1 MAFPRPPML
10 AVQTPMSSCSGW
22 IHHSANFRS
31 HDTFQLRPVAC
42 RLRPT
47 LAQLP
52 SSLVWRLPSSHFTR
66 ACGEAEEVPEK
77 VLKVYGPHLPKIR
90 NSSGRFIFLVYFMH
104 LLSFTMGGPLL
115 PMLRKHFHLV
125 AAKTG
130 LLTSAFPFGMLFAL
144 AVFPGLSDRYGRRPI
159 LIICFSG
166 LTCGFLL
173 QAKALL
179 SNWSFETFLIF
190 RALSGAFA
198 GCAVVI
204 KAFIADAYN
213 NPKRLPQAMALR
225 EATGTASYIVGPTLG
240 GILISLGG
248 IASITLTGAV
258 LSIASIFI
266 LLRMA
271 PTPQVKRGRAKPGDD
286 ASGTMPLQLVSV
298 VIFVHGLYGLGQS
311 VFEAFFGVWCFEHF
325 GLGPASVGTLLT
337 CLACLVFLAH
347 TCLYRVLVN
356 EFGVVDVAVM
366 GLLSMAFAFLAM
378 CAGTLSWVLL
388 FYAFGVPSFTP
399 SVPILLAKLAPA
411 HQRGRLIAVDAGVMS
426 LARIL
431 SPALLGLLYENGPL
445 RAFTFSACALV
456 LGAGLMASQARAAE
470 DRPKRYHLRWFDRLF
485 NRFRRGIL
493 KLKLRLDEF

>member
-1 MAFPRPPML
+1 M
-10 AVQTPMSSCSGW
+10 
-22 IHHSANFRS
+22 
-31 HDTFQLRPVAC
+31 
-42 RLRPT
+42 RPT
-47 LAQLP
+47 LAPQLP
-52 SSLVWRLPSSHFTR
+52 CSLVSWRLPSSHFSR
-66 ACGEAEEVPEK
+66 ACGEGEAPQEAPEQ
-77 VLKVYGPHLPKIR
+77 GPEAPKIR
-90 NSSGRFIFLVYFMH
+90 NSTGRFIFLVYFMH

-115 PMLRKHFHLV
+115 PVLRKHFHIV

-159 LIICFSG
+159 LIICFAG

-173 QAKALL
+173 QSKALL
-179 SNWSFETFLIF
+179 SNWSFEAFLML

-204 KAFIADAYN
+204 KAFIADAYT
-213 NPKRLPQAMALR
+213 NPKLLPQAMAFR

-266 LLRMA
+266 LLCMA
-271 PTPQVKRGRAKPGDD
+271 PAPQVNRGRAKPGNEADR
-286 ASGTMPLQLVSV
+286 TMPWQLVSV

-311 VFEAFFGVWCFEHF
+311 VFEAFFGVWCSEHF
-325 GLGPASVGTLLT
+325 GLGPASVGPLLT

-347 TCLYRVLVN
+347 TFLYRVLVYQ
-356 EFGVVDVAVM
+356 FGVVEVAVM
-366 GLLSMAFAFLAM
+366 GLLSMASAFLAM
-378 CAGTLSWVLL
+378 CAGSLCFVLL

-411 HQRGRLIAVDAGVMS
+411 HQRGRIIAVDAGVMS
-426 LARIL
+426 VARIL
-431 SPALLGLLYENGPL
+431 SPALLGLLYEHGPL
-445 RAFTFSACALV
+445 RAFAFSACMLV
-456 LGAGLMASQARAAE
+456 LAAGLMASQAPAA
-470 DRPKRYHLRWFDRLF
+470 DGQVAKRPKGPRRRWFDRF
-485 NRFRRGIL
+485 CFW
-493 KLKLRLDEF
+493 